1 MKPQIIIIDGRES
14 LLQSIISDGLTFSL
28 LALFIWISQGSKLW
42 TFTTWMMFIVF
53 LFGKFGTHAS
63 DKHRRF
69 ANCEEAIEFLEGQ
82 K

>member
-1 MKPQIIIIDGRES
+1 MKPQIIIIDGRET

-28 LALFIWISQGSKLW
+28 LALFIWISQGSNLW

-53 LFGKFGTHAS
+53 LFGKFETHAS
-63 DKHRRF
+63 GNNRRF
-69 ANCEEAIEFLEGQ
+69 ANCEEAIAFLEGQ